1 MLEKERAKEQLTVE
15 LETFENQC
23 SNPDIADKHQNVLR
37 VIKYMENHYENL
49 KTS

>member
-1 MLEKERAKEQLTVE
+1 MLEKEKAKEQLIVE

-23 SNPDIADKHQNVLR
+23 SNPVNAEKHQNVLR

-49 KTS
+49 K